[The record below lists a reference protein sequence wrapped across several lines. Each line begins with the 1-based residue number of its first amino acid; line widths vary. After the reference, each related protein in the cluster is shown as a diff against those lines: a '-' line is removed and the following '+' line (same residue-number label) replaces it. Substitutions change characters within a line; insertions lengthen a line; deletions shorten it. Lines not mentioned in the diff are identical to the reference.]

1 LSDSIRVFLGQKGR
15 HFITEVLR
23 GAKKIA
29 PKGGRSDDR
38 FDLKS
43 NKKQEIEM
51 KKVLFVSLAFLLAAC
66 GVVQPVQQE
75 QPTPIIA
82 TVLVTVIAPT
92 EIVPPTDI
100 PLPTQAPTEI
110 PTLEPTAVPLPTDV
124 PATEAASTSGQGT
137 VNVDNLLGK
146 GVFSNITFSS
156 DLLTLNCTPRELQI
170 TMNASLTDITRAEM
184 YYRIVDQPS
193 GLYPSEWILLGN
205 LGTDGKGKFFTT
217 FTAENINPNYR
228 ALPKAWIDF
237 QFIGVNKGGGVVDR
251 TQRIERL
258 VTYSKECP

>member
-1 LSDSIRVFLGQKGR
+1 
-15 HFITEVLR
+15 VLR

-29 PKGGRSDDR
+29 PKGGGSDDW
-38 FDLKS
+38 FDLES

-51 KKVLFVSLAFLLAAC
+51 KKVLIVSLAFLLAAC

-82 TVLVTVIAPT
+82 TVLVTVIPPT
-92 EIVPPTDI
+92 EIVPPTAI

-124 PATEAASTSGQGT
+124 PATEAAATSTGSDSGQT
-137 VNVDNLLGK
+137 IVNVDNLLGK

-156 DLLTLNCTPRELQI
+156 DLFTLNCTSRELEI
-170 TMNASLTDITRAEM
+170 TMDASLTDITRAEM
-184 YYRIVDQPS
+184 YYRVVDQPS

-258 VTYSKECP
+258 VSYSKECP